1 MKTNTGVTILV
12 GLFLLV
18 VVIIWFASTATPAT
32 IQPALPVQT
41 TGQANVGEQR
51 IVLNDGQ
58 TIVTCLTFPNNGV
71 SCHWPGQR

>member
-1 MKTNTGVTILV
+1 MKTNTGLTILM

-18 VVIIWFASTATPAT
+18 VTIIWFASTATPAT

-51 IVLNDGQ
+51 IVLHDGQ
-58 TIVTCLTFPNNGV
+58 TIVTCLTFPTSAV
-71 SCHWPGQR
+71 SCDWPRR